1 MAKLIVLITARAEE
15 GHLIGEAW
23 QEAGAPGVTFIEGFG
38 LRRVQEKTRGLE
50 VLPGMMSL
58 TEILRQNEHTSLV
71 VLSVL
76 DDDTLADQ
84 LLAVTERILGDLRQP
99 DNGVFFVIDL
109 ARALGVFDHHRQPRP

>member
-1 MAKLIVLITARAEE
+1 VAKLIVLITARAEE

-76 DDDTLADQ
+76 DDDTLAEQ

-99 DNGVFFVIDL
+99 DNGVFFIVDL

>member
-38 LRRVQEKTRGLE
+38 LRRIQEKTRGLE

-76 DDDTLADQ
+76 DDDALADQ

-99 DNGVFFVIDL
+99 DNGVFFVVDL
-109 ARALGVFDHHRQPRP
+109 ARALGVFDHQRQPRP

>member
-76 DDDTLADQ
+76 DDDTLAEQ

-99 DNGVFFVIDL
+99 DNGVFFIVDL